1 MKDRSLSW
9 PSLKAAG
16 VRTKNKAQ
24 EISGLAKPSAF
35 LLSWAAGRYFQV
47 LMDARPMFAIQK
59 LLLHT
64 YKI

>member
-24 EISGLAKPSAF
+24 EISGLAKLSYF
-35 LLSWAAGRYFQV
+35 LGQQEDIFKYV